1 MMNLLTY
8 IVVQLLNWLFRK
20 RSPALIVF
28 RTGAYFFPMTL
39 MGGVAFNVQ
48 YITAS
53 QLISLD
59 VGGSDVPALLVS
71 IGFYF
76 SIVLMAIGLIWEI
89 IRSVIEHRQLAKQ
102 IVLAIEQRGLVN
114 TSDSPLSEYV
124 QQKYKGQNI
133 TNTVIDIRDSL
144 ANGTVSQPALALKK
158 FLNLEHSVAERR
170 NSVSAKDFHIIY
182 SGLVPIP
189 FAFLSGYMLDDESK
203 IEVLDWD
210 RQLSSWKE
218 LDPINDDN
226 EKFEKTTN
234 HAGNKGSIVL
244 AVSFS
249 YHVDEEAINLCF
261 PNIPQ
266 VHLKLKERRFD
277 NHWSNKKQTRLAYDF
292 IEEVKKI
299 MEEGYDDIHLILASQ
314 NSVAFRFGQA
324 YDRRNLPQI
333 TIYQYEKDRKIPYPW
348 GVSISNSP
356 NTDPSIKQIEFTDH
370 LKQAV

>member
-1 MMNLLTY
+1 MKLLTY
-8 IVVQLLNWLFRK
+8 IIVQTINWLFRK
-20 RSPALIVF
+20 RSLALLVF
-28 RTGAYFFPMTL
+28 RTGASFISIALVGGMT
-39 MGGVAFNVQ
+39 FNVQ
-48 YITAS
+48 YETAT
-53 QLISLD
+53 QLIKLD
-59 VGGSDVPALLVS
+59 VAGSDVPTVLVFGGFVLGTALIL
-71 IGFYF
+71 
-76 SIVLMAIGLIWEI
+76 IGLIGEVV
-89 IRSVIEHRQLAKQ
+89 RSIIEHRRLTKKL
-102 IVLAIEQRGLVN
+102 VFAIEQRGLVN
-114 TSDSPLSEYV
+114 TSDSPLSDYI
-124 QQKYKGQNI
+124 QKKHKGKSI
-133 TNTVIDIRDSL
+133 SEIVIDIRDNL

-234 HAGNKGSIVL
+234 HAGHKGSIVL

-266 VHLKLKERRFD
+266 VHLKLKEKRFD

>member
-1 MMNLLTY
+1 MGS
-8 IVVQLLNWLFRK
+8 V
-20 RSPALIVF
+20 AL
-28 RTGAYFFPMTL
+28 
-39 MGGVAFNVQ
+39 NVQ
-48 YITAS
+48 YVAAS

-59 VGGSDVPALLVS
+59 ITGSDVPALLVS

-76 SIVLMAIGLIWEI
+76 SIFLMAIGLVWEI
-89 IRSVIEHRQLAKQ
+89 VRSVIEHRQLAKQ
-102 IVLAIEQRGLVN
+102 VVFSIEQRGLVN
-114 TSDSPLSEYV
+114 TSDSPLSEFV
-124 QQKYKGQNI
+124 QKKYKGQNVA
-133 TNTVIDIRDSL
+133 NTLIDIRDSL

-170 NSVSAKDFHIIY
+170 SNVSAKDFHIVYGGI
-182 SGLVPIP
+182 VPVS

-218 LDPINDDN
+218 LDHINDDN

-234 HAGNKGSIVL
+234 HAGSKGSIVV

-266 VHLKLKERRFD
+266 VHLKLKEKRFD
-277 NHWSNKKQTRLAYDF
+277 NHWSNKKQIRLAYDF

>member
-1 MMNLLTY
+1 MKLLTY
-8 IVVQLLNWLFRK
+8 IIVQTINWLFRK
-20 RSPALIVF
+20 RSPALLVF
-28 RTGAYFFPMTL
+28 RTGASFIPIAL
-39 MGGVAFNVQ
+39 VGGMAFNVQ
-48 YITAS
+48 YETAT
-53 QLISLD
+53 QLIKLD
-59 VGGSDVPALLVS
+59 VAGSDVPTVLVFGGFAL
-71 IGFYF
+71 GT
-76 SIVLMAIGLIWEI
+76 VLILIGLIWEVV
-89 IRSVIEHRQLAKQ
+89 RSIIEHRRLTKKL
-102 IVLAIEQRGLVN
+102 VFAIEQRGLVN
-114 TSDSPLSEYV
+114 TSDSPLSDYI
-124 QQKYKGQNI
+124 QKKHKGKSI
-133 TNTVIDIRDSL
+133 SEIVIDIRDNL

-170 NSVSAKDFHIIY
+170 NSVSAKDFQIVY
-182 SGLVPIP
+182 GGLVPIP

-203 IEVLDWD
+203 IDVLDWD

-226 EKFEKTTN
+226 EKFEKTSN
-234 HAGNKGSIVL
+234 HAGNKGSIIL

-266 VHLKLKERRFD
+266 VHLKLKEKRFD

-333 TIYQYEKDRKIPYPW
+333 TIYQYEKDRKIPYSW

-356 NTDPSIKQIEFTDH
+356 NTDSSIKQIEFTDH